1 MVKHI
6 VAFKLKGTAEV
17 RLAAAKRFKAALEA
31 LPEQIDV
38 LKSIEVGL
46 NENPAESWDVVLT
59 AVVDKME
66 DVEVYAKHPAH
77 VAAAALLAEC
87 KESRVC
93 VDYNF

>member
-6 VAFKLKGTAEV
+6 VAFKLKGTAEA

-66 DVEVYAKHPAH
+66 DVEVYAKA
-77 VAAAALLAEC
+77 
-87 KESRVC
+87 SRTCGCRSVVGGMQRKSC
-93 VDYNF
+93 LCRL